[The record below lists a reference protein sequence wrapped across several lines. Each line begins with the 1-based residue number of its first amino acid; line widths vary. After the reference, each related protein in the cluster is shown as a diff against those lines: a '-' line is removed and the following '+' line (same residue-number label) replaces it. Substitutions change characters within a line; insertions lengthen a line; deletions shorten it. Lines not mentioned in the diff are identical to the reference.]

1 MKISRSNYESYFL
14 DFLEGNLDP
23 SLMDEFQVF
32 LHVNPDLALELQT
45 GDLIT
50 LGVNEDIRFDAKEE
64 LKKSDS
70 DQKVKLQELSVAY
83 YEGDLSL
90 SDRNDFEAS
99 LFENSSIANEVQ
111 KFGKL
116 KLVADQTIVYRNKTQ
131 LKKRIISLPLWS
143 KVVSVAA
150 ILLLA
155 YLLFQP
161 GDRTRTEQEQMV
173 GNLAGKSAKNIGAPE
188 QEVKAQEKDKEKTT
202 PAGNVKPT
210 PAISPVRQKQNPSDQ
225 KPVKKITPVPPIHA
239 PETAP
244 VLLKPRSITFGQ
256 RDDVD
261 LAVMTLSDTA
271 VISKDIELAELL
283 KVQLAHMRNGDDRE
297 LLSTEHLGLSG
308 LELFARLT
316 GKRLT
321 ARKGNDGAVHSV
333 SYNSRLLAF
342 SIPVNR

>member
-23 SLMDEFQVF
+23 SLMDEFQLF
-32 LHVNPDLALELQT
+32 LDENTDLALELQT

-50 LGVNEDIRFDAKEE
+50 LGGNEVIRFDAKEE
-64 LKKSDS
+64 LKKSQS
-70 DQKVKLQELSVAY
+70 NQEVELQELSVAY

-90 SDRNDFEAS
+90 SERSDFEAR
-99 LFENSSIANEVQ
+99 LLENPSMTNEVQ
-111 KFGKL
+111 KFGNL
-116 KLVADQTIVYRNKTQ
+116 KLAPDRAIVYYNKVQ
-131 LKKRIISLPLWS
+131 LKKRIITPLLWI
-143 KVVSVAA
+143 KVVSAAA

-161 GDRTRTEQEQMV
+161 HDLSRTGSEHLA
-173 GNLAGKSAKNIGAPE
+173 GNLSGKSVKNRVAPE
-188 QEVKAQEKDKEKTT
+188 QNVNVQEQEKEKNT
-202 PAGNVKPT
+202 PAGTVKPT
-210 PAISPVRQKQNPSDQ
+210 PAIVPARKKQNPTDQ
-225 KPVKKITPVPPIHA
+225 KPVKKTTPVPPIQT
-239 PETAP
+239 PETTPA
-244 VLLKPRSITFGQ
+244 LLKPRVITFGQ
-256 RDDVD
+256 RDDVE
-261 LAVMTLSDTA
+261 LAVMTLSDTS
-271 VISKDIELAELL
+271 VITKDIELAELL
-283 KVQLAHMRNGDDRE
+283 KVQLAQMRNGDDRE

-321 ARKGNDGAVHSV
+321 ARKGKDGTVHSV

>member
-23 SLMDEFQVF
+23 FLMDEFQAF
-32 LHVNPDLALELQT
+32 LNENPDLAQELQT

-50 LGVNEDIRFDAKEE
+50 LGVNEFVCFDGKEE
-64 LKKSDS
+64 LKKSES
-70 DQKVKLQELSVAY
+70 NQEAKLQQLSVAY

-90 SDRNDFEAS
+90 SELSDFETS
-99 LFENSSIANEVQ
+99 LRENTLLANEVQ

-116 KLVADQTIVYRNKTQ
+116 KLSADQTIVYRNKAQ
-131 LKKRIISLPLWS
+131 LKKRVISPSLWI
-143 KVVSVAA
+143 KVVSTAAA
-150 ILLLA
+150 ILLLV

-161 GDRTRTEQEQMV
+161 NDLVRTESQQMTMSGTSVKNRVVPEQDLNDQEQ
-173 GNLAGKSAKNIGAPE
+173 
-188 QEVKAQEKDKEKTT
+188 DKEKST
-202 PAGNVKPT
+202 PAVTSKPD
-210 PAISPVRQKQNPSDQ
+210 PAILPVKQKQNPGDQ
-225 KPVKKITPVPPIHA
+225 KPVKKVTPVPIIQTPQ
-239 PETAP
+239 TAP
-244 VLLKPRSITFGQ
+244 VLLKPRIITFGQ
-256 RDDVD
+256 RDDVE
-261 LAVMTLSDTA
+261 LAVMTLSDTTA
-271 VISKDIELAELL
+271 LTKDIELAELL
-283 KVQLAHMRNGDDRE
+283 KVQLERMRNSDDRE

-321 ARKGNDGAVHSV
+321 ARKGKDGTVHSV

>member
-23 SLMDEFQVF
+23 FIMDEFQAF
-32 LHVNPDLALELQT
+32 LKENPDLAQELQT

-50 LGVNEDIRFDAKEE
+50 LGVNEFICFDGKEE
-64 LKKSDS
+64 LKKSVS
-70 DQKVKLQELSVAY
+70 NQEAKLQQLSVAY

-90 SDRNDFEAS
+90 CEKGDLEAS
-99 LFENSSIANEVQ
+99 LSKNSLLANEVQ

-116 KLVADQTIVYRNKTQ
+116 KLSADQTVVYRNKAQ
-131 LKKRIISLPLWS
+131 LKKRVISPLSWI
-143 KVVSVAA
+143 KVVSAAA
-150 ILLLA
+150 ILLLV

-161 GDRTRTEQEQMV
+161 HDLVRTESQQMT
-173 GNLAGKSAKNIGAPE
+173 GNLSGTSLINRVAPE
-188 QEVKAQEKDKEKTT
+188 QEVTTQEQDKEKTKPEGT
-202 PAGNVKPT
+202 AKPNPAL
-210 PAISPVRQKQNPSDQ
+210 SPVRQKQNPGDQ
-225 KPVKKITPVPPIHA
+225 KPVKKTTPVPPIQT
-239 PETAP
+239 PQTAP
-244 VLLKPRSITFGQ
+244 VLLKPRVITFGQ
-256 RDDVD
+256 RDDVE
-261 LAVMTLSDTA
+261 LAVMTLSDTT
-271 VISKDIELAELL
+271 VLIKDIELAELL
-283 KVQLAHMRNGDDRE
+283 KVQLERMRNSDDRE

-321 ARKGNDGAVHSV
+321 ARKGKDGTVHSV